1 MPVYDAD
8 LHLHS
13 LYSGGT
19 SPRMTV
25 PEMAKGA
32 KLKGLDI
39 LGTGDALHPKWIKH
53 VRRST
58 VEDEYGLLKE
68 KRTGVLFVPTVEVED
83 ENRVHHLVI
92 LPDLE
97 TAEDLREELAR
108 FSPDID
114 EEGRPHVRMSA
125 EELAE
130 VLSER
135 ECLFGPAHAFVP
147 WTSVF
152 KEYDSLR
159 DCYGRYVRNVDFV
172 ELGLSADSDYAD
184 MISELHDYTFLT
196 CSDAHSPYP
205 HRLGR
210 EFVRFELEEP
220 SYDAL
225 AAAIRREGGRNRV
238 VLNVGLFPELGKYN
252 RTACARCKTRFD
264 IDEARALRWRCPEC
278 GGRIKKGVYDRVR
291 ELADLEEPEHPEHR
305 PPYLHVIPL
314 AEMIAKAVG
323 VSSPTAKTVQVV
335 WRRLVDE
342 FGSEINV
349 LIEVP
354 VERIAKV
361 DERVAGVVEAFREGT
376 VRVVPGGGGEYG
388 RILLEG
394 EEGPEPP
401 ERGRRE
407 RRQLTL
413 DDFTGGR

>member
-1 MPVYDAD
+1 MPEYDAD

-13 LYSGGT
+13 RYSGGT
-19 SPRMTV
+19 SPRMTI
-25 PEMAKGA
+25 PEIARGA

-39 LGTGDALHPKWIKH
+39 VGTGDVLHPKWLRH

-58 VEDEYGLLKE
+58 VEDEHGLLRE

-83 ENRVHHLVI
+83 ENRVHHLIV
-92 LPDLE
+92 LPDLDA
-97 TAEDLREELAR
+97 AEELRSELAR
-108 FSPDID
+108 YSPDID
-114 EEGRPHVRMSA
+114 EEGRPHVGMSA
-125 EELAE
+125 EELAD
-130 VLSER
+130 VLADTEA
-135 ECLFGPAHAFVP
+135 LFGPAHAFVP

-152 KEYDSLR
+152 KEYDSLEE
-159 DCYGRYVRNVDFV
+159 CYGEYVRRVDFV

-184 MISELHDYTFLT
+184 MISELHRYTFLT

-225 AAAIRREGGRNRV
+225 AAAIRRRGRANRV

-252 RTACARCKTRFD
+252 RTACARCKRRYGLE
-264 IDEARALRWRCPEC
+264 EAKALRWKCPEC

-291 ELADLEEPEHPEHR
+291 ELADLEEPKHPAHR
-305 PPYLHVIPL
+305 PPYLHVVPL
-314 AEMIAKAVG
+314 ADIVAKAVG

-342 FGSEINV
+342 FGSEIDV

-354 VERIAKV
+354 VERIAEV
-361 DERVAGVVEAFREGT
+361 DERVAELVRAFREGA
-376 VRVVPGGGGEYG
+376 VEVVPGGGGEYG
-388 RILLEG
+388 RIVTG
-394 EEGPEPP
+394 DEEPEPP
-401 ERGRRE
+401 EREHRG